1 MGRNVKEG
9 GVFKSPCGSRGDA
22 LMAGKTYTVEEK
34 YNIIFESLST
44 NQAITEICR
53 KHGISPST
61 YQIWKDQFLTGARS
75 GLEGKSRKSPYE
87 KQVEDL
93 KATIAD
99 LAIANDALKK
109 IQQGRKR

>member
-1 MGRNVKEG
+1 
-9 GVFKSPCGSRGDA
+9 
-22 LMAGKTYTVEEK
+22 MAGKTYTVEEK
-34 YNIIFESLST
+34 YNIIFESIST

-61 YQIWKDQFLTGARS
+61 YQIWKDQFITGARS

-99 LAIANDALKK
+99 LAKANDALKLHK
-109 IQQGRKR
+109 IIKCLKINKYRLDDFTHPFTRQSSWQC

>member
-1 MGRNVKEG
+1 M
-9 GVFKSPCGSRGDA
+9 P
-22 LMAGKTYTVEEK
+22 GKTYTVEEK

-44 NQAITEICR
+44 SQVIMEICR
-53 KHGISPST
+53 RYGISPST

-75 GLEGKSRKSPYE
+75 GLEGNARKSPYE
-87 KQVEDL
+87 KQIVNL

-99 LAIANDALKK
+99 LAIANDTLKK

>member
-1 MGRNVKEG
+1 MGSEVKEV

-34 YNIIFESLST
+34 YNIIFES
-44 NQAITEICR
+44 
-53 KHGISPST
+53 ISPST

-99 LAIANDALKK
+99 LAKANDALKK

>member
-1 MGRNVKEG
+1 
-9 GVFKSPCGSRGDA
+9 
-22 LMAGKTYTVEEK
+22 MAGKTYTVEEK
-34 YNIIFESLST
+34 YNVVYELLST

-61 YQIWKDQFLTGARS
+61 FQIWKEQFLTGARS
-75 GLEGKSRKSPYE
+75 GLEGKSGKNPYV
-87 KQVEDL
+87 KQLNDL
-93 KATIAD
+93 KETIAD

>member
-1 MGRNVKEG
+1 MTT
-9 GVFKSPCGSRGDA
+9 
-22 LMAGKTYTVEEK
+22 KTYTVEEK

-44 NQAITEICR
+44 NQPITEICR
-53 KHGISPST
+53 KYGISPST
-61 YQIWKDQFLTGARS
+61 YQIWKEQFLTGARS
-75 GLEGKSRKSPYE
+75 GLEGKARKNPYV
-87 KQVEDL
+87 KQVEEL

>member
-1 MGRNVKEG
+1 
-9 GVFKSPCGSRGDA
+9 
-22 LMAGKTYTVEEK
+22 MAGKTYTVEEK

-44 NQAITEICR
+44 TQTIAEICR
-53 KHGISPST
+53 KYAISPST
-61 YQIWKDQFLTGARS
+61 FQIWKDQFLTGARS
-75 GLEGKSRKSPYE
+75 GLEGKSKKNPYE
-87 KQVEDL
+87 KEVSDL

>member
-1 MGRNVKEG
+1 MTT
-9 GVFKSPCGSRGDA
+9 
-22 LMAGKTYTVEEK
+22 KTYTVEEK

-44 NQAITEICR
+44 DQAITEICR
-53 KHGISPST
+53 KYGISPST

-75 GLEGKSRKSPYE
+75 GLEGKARKNPYQ

-109 IQQGRKR
+109 IQQGRRR

>member
-1 MGRNVKEG
+1 MTT
-9 GVFKSPCGSRGDA
+9 
-22 LMAGKTYTVEEK
+22 KTYTVEEK

-44 NQAITEICR
+44 NQPITEICR
-53 KHGISPST
+53 KYGISPST
-61 YQIWKDQFLTGARS
+61 YQIWKEQFLTGARS
-75 GLEGKSRKSPYE
+75 ELEGKARKNPYV